1 MSKENYL
8 DPYELLANGIV
19 LQAVRDYREAN
30 RKLRG
35 GRKNVDAQF
44 MKNEC
49 LRFFRSGW
57 FQTLTSVNAE
67 YLIRKLDQEVEA

>member
-19 LQAVRDYREAN
+19 LQAVRDYREAS